1 MKESKKLFKVQLG
14 FGEDDKKLKRANN
27 IRQIVFL
34 AQKKST
40 LSFGLALEGRWI
52 RGFGFGELLRLD
64 LELDL
69 SFWGWTRLSVSR
81 RPESQGSLPLSLEAD
96 PLKFHFT
103 TLRIVKLLFWISQFL
118 RKWAWGRGSLVISFW
133 CGSSRLQVGFPT
145 NLSRL
150 QVGFPT
156 SQPDCK

>member
-40 LSFGLALEGRWI
+40 LSYGRKVDPWVWI
-52 RGFGFGELLRLD
+52 WRPPSEAGFGGGSELL
-64 LELDL
+64 
-69 SFWGWTRLSVSR
+69 RLSVSR

-103 TLRIVKLLFWISQFL
+103 TLRTVKLLF
-118 RKWAWGRGSLVISFW
+118 
-133 CGSSRLQVGFPT
+133 
-145 NLSRL
+145 
-150 QVGFPT
+150 
-156 SQPDCK
+156 

>member
-34 AQKKST
+34 AHVQKKST

-64 LELDL
+64 LEVDL
-69 SFWGWTRLSVSR
+69 SF
-81 RPESQGSLPLSLEAD
+81 
-96 PLKFHFT
+96 
-103 TLRIVKLLFWISQFL
+103 
-118 RKWAWGRGSLVISFW
+118 
-133 CGSSRLQVGFPT
+133 
-145 NLSRL
+145 
-150 QVGFPT
+150 
-156 SQPDCK
+156 